1 LLVLLLLALAAT
13 VAGGGDA
20 SSTNVMSQQSQ
31 PQQRE
36 QETDESSKET
46 AESETKAFN
55 DAERIE
61 ESKSAGTAQDS
72 TPPTTGGPP
81 SANQRKKAED
91 VDFDTSNTDWGSYYD
106 PQNMFCGKFDCY
118 KILGFDY
125 ESFGRSP
132 PDTKTITKRY
142 RSLSRVWHP
151 DKNKRRDAKSRFVKI
166 ARAYEVLTSKTLRKE
181 YDDMRYDQELYF
193 QKYGT
198 NILWQYAPKSDTT
211 IVLIII
217 LLIAN
222 VVSWFSQKHRW
233 QLVADRLIK
242 AAVEDWSPSMGG
254 TAESKQLREE
264 ALAALAQREESA
276 AVVASGGGGAAVFAA
291 SNGTVS
297 SSSADGPSAGKKAK
311 GPKKVSAKEK
321 KRIEQEALLPI
332 VKELVHEMHDFGAG
346 FHKPT
351 WRDLFIVTLAKLP
364 HKVAKEGWWLTTY
377 GIRRLRKVPLS
388 DEERRVLTERAV
400 GPIAWETAT
409 DEERSDWVSR
419 DLWVVANLAKW
430 SDEQE
435 INKLSASDRKHYMQ
449 MKKKGLLEKED

>member
-1 LLVLLLLALAAT
+1 MLLVLALAICGSPPT
-13 VAGGGDA
+13 VAVDVASAKNDA
-20 SSTNVMSQQSQ
+20 SQQSQ
-31 PQQRE
+31 QQRE
-36 QETDESSKET
+36 QSTYETQNDTAEYEAKSSSDAESKESSNE
-46 AESETKAFN
+46 
-55 DAERIE
+55 
-61 ESKSAGTAQDS
+61 SAGTAADS
-72 TPPTTGGPP
+72 SMPTAGGNPTD
-81 SANQRKKAED
+81 NQRKKADD
-91 VDFDTSNTDWGSYYD
+91 VAFDTSNTDWGSYYD
-106 PQNMFCGKFDCY
+106 PQNIFCGKFDCY

-242 AAVEDWSPSMGG
+242 AAVEDWTPSMGG
-254 TAESKQLREE
+254 SPESKQLREE
-264 ALAALAQREESA
+264 ALAVLAHREEEALAA
-276 AVVASGGGGAAVFAA
+276 GGGGAGVPGA
-291 SNGTVS
+291 SNGTVVALP
-297 SSSADGPSAGKKAK
+297 ADASSAGKKAK

-321 KRIEQEALLPI
+321 KRLEQEALLPI
-332 VKELVHEMHDFGAG
+332 VRELVYQMHDFGAG

-351 WRDLFIVTLAKLP
+351 WRDLFIFTLAKMP
-364 HKVAKEGWWLTTY
+364 YKMGKEGWWLTTY
-377 GIRRLRKVPLS
+377 SIRRLRNVPLS
-388 DEERRVLTERAV
+388 DEERLVLTERAV

-409 DEERSDWVSR
+409 EDERSNWVSR
-419 DLWVVANLAKW
+419 ELWVVANLAEW
-430 SDEQE
+430 SEEQE
-435 INKLSASDRKHYMQ
+435 VKKLSASDKKHYLQ